1 MIHPRKPIWTEGLFM
16 TPQHLQQGDQYHEAM
31 LQTRMRA
38 LAKYDWGITD
48 VQFDERLFTSGQIKI
63 VKCHGIF
70 PDGMPFLIGD
80 RGEDVVESRPVEGNF
95 PAAIESLDVFL
106 AVPNVRDQQP
116 NTALDA
122 AKVGPAVRFVA
133 QQATV
138 SDLNTGRNEQSFTW
152 ARANMRLLFGT
163 ESRDAFHTIRI
174 AQLERDR
181 SGAVVCKEAFVP
193 SLLRIGGSK
202 WIMSNMRKLLD
213 RMVGRQ
219 KELAESRRM
228 RTASAVD
235 FQASDTMKFWMLH
248 TLNSYIPIVSHTTD
262 RGDAH
267 PEDLYV
273 LLGSILG
280 ELCTFAPNAVPTDL
294 PKFNYLEI
302 TESLAPMFERAIRMI
317 EELIAESYTIIP
329 LDKRPD
335 GMYLGQFKD
344 PTVPRTHDFFLE
356 CQGTDEATL
365 RERLPKLLKVADWQS
380 IGHILNA
387 AIPGV
392 RCEVEY
398 RPPGAIPVKPGIVYL
413 RVETNGDYWNRVL
426 SSGTIALYHNVD
438 PQKVA
443 IRLIGVKQGS

>member
-1 MIHPRKPIWTEGLFM
+1 M
-16 TPQHLQQGDQYHEAM
+16 TPQHLQQGDSYHEAL
-31 LQTRMRA
+31 LQSRVRA

-48 VQFDERLFTSGQIKI
+48 AVFDERLLTSGQIKV

-70 PDGMPFLIGD
+70 PDGTPFLVGD
-80 RGEDVVESRPVEGNF
+80 RGEDVVEARPVEGHF

-106 AVPNVRDQQP
+106 AVPNLREQQA

-122 AKVGPAVRFVA
+122 AKASPAIRYVA
-133 QQATV
+133 QQVTV
-138 SDLNTGRNEQSFTW
+138 PDLNTGRNEQSFTW
-152 ARANMRLLFGT
+152 ARTNMRILFGT
-163 ESRDAFHTIRI
+163 EPRDAFHTIRI
-174 AQLERDR
+174 GQLVRDR
-181 SGAVVCKEAFVP
+181 TGAVVQREGFVP

-202 WIMSNMRKLLD
+202 WIMSNLRRLLD

-219 KELAESRRM
+219 KQLSESRRM

-248 TLNSYIPIVSHTTD
+248 TLNSYLPLVSHTTD
-262 RGDAH
+262 HGQAH

-273 LLGSILG
+273 LLASLLG

-294 PKFNYLEI
+294 PKFNYLELGD
-302 TESLAPMFERAIRMI
+302 TLAPMFERAIRMI
-317 EELIAESYTIIP
+317 EELIADNYIIVP

-335 GMYLGQFKD
+335 GMYTGKFDD
-344 PTVPRTHDFFLE
+344 PAVPRTHDFFLE
-356 CQGTDEATL
+356 CQGSDDATL

-380 IGHILNA
+380 ISHIVNA

-392 RCEVEY
+392 LCAVEY

-413 RVETNGDYWNRVL
+413 RVEAKGDYWERVL
-426 SSGTIALYHNVD
+426 TSGTIALYHNVD
-438 PQKVA
+438 PQKVNL
-443 IRLIGVKQGS
+443 RLIGVKHGSQ